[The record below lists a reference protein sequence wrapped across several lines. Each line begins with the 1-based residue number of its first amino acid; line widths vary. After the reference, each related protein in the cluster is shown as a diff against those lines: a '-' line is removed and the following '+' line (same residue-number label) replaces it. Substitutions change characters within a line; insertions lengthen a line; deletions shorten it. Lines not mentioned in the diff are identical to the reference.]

1 LCIFFIAAAPVLSA
15 STVSVVAFAPSS
27 IIIYNKNTESNAVN
41 IKSDYPSNNTK
52 KENRTTLSF
61 IKTSP
66 DHVSLVGNSQA
77 ARPVAH
83 TVFSSSS
90 TVLQLL
96 QRKNYDY
103 RLIHSP
109 HISFGE
115 IKQTHVIW

>member
-1 LCIFFIAAAPVLSA
+1 LCIFFIAAAPVLNA

-61 IKTSP
+61 KTSP

-96 QRKNYDY
+96 QRKNHDY

-109 HISFGE
+109 NISFGE
-115 IKQTHVIW
+115 IKETHVIW